1 MILNLRKIDDELR
14 LVMGKG
20 MMSKA
25 SRMQESL
32 HIQPAKIIAATNA
45 KRKKKE

>member
-1 MILNLRKIDDELR
+1 MILNLRKIDDEQR
-14 LVMGKG
+14 LVMCKG

-25 SRMQESL
+25 SRM